1 MTLPELMCKIWDGDE
16 NEFFTWLDMNRVE
29 YNANILAAEVGVS
42 TVSFIET
49 ERKSQFRFDEAQ
61 KLENLLASVAVRIG
75 IPIRIE
81 SAWSYN
87 RSVSFVDFERWE
99 SNFWTLYTALG
110 GTGERIPAGKILVT
124 YSATLFADSW
134 SGNGPYHYDLTMP
147 GILSSTDALVY
158 ISHTASIG
166 QRMSE
171 YNAILYAKIISDRHV
186 RIVAMGAKPTENL
199 PMNVSIGG
207 FHLHQIISLPSTGW
221 TGSGPWTQTVTLSS
235 VPVNAVIGP
244 HEGMSDDEVIA
255 MMGAMISVSAI
266 SGTSVTIRA
275 LGTKPDIDIEPAIMW
290 ETSETE

>member
-16 NEFFTWLDMNRVE
+16 NEFFTWVDMNRVE
-29 YNANILAAEVGVS
+29 YNANILASEVGVA

-61 KLENLLASVAVRIG
+61 KLENLQEAVAAKLG
-75 IPIRIE
+75 ISISIE

-87 RSVSFVDFERWE
+87 RSVSFIDFERWE

-124 YSATLFADSW
+124 YSATLFVDSW
-134 SGNGPYHYDLTMP
+134 SGSGPYHYDLTMP
-147 GILSSTDALVY
+147 GILSSTDALAY

-186 RIVAMGAKPTENL
+186 RIVAMGAKPTEDL
-199 PMNVSIGG
+199 PLNISIGG

-221 TGSGPWTQTVTLSS
+221 SGTGPYTQTVTLSS

-244 HEGMSDDEVIA
+244 HEGMSNDEVIA
-255 MMGAMISVSAI
+255 MMKAMISVSAI

-275 LGTKPDIDIEPAIMW
+275 LGDKPDIDIEPAIMW

>member
-1 MTLPELMCKIWDGDE
+1 MTLPELMCKVWDGDD
-16 NEFFTWLDMNRVE
+16 NEFFTFLDMNRVE
-29 YNANILAAEVGVS
+29 YNANILASEVGVP
-42 TVSFIET
+42 TVSFVET
-49 ERKSQFRFDEAQ
+49 ERKSQFRYDEAQ
-61 KLENLLASVAVRIG
+61 KLENLQAAVASKLG
-75 IPIRIE
+75 ISISIE
-81 SAWSYN
+81 SAWNYN
-87 RSVSFVDFERWE
+87 RSVSYVDFERWE
-99 SNFWTLYTALG
+99 SNFWTLYTVLG

-134 SGNGPYHYDLTMP
+134 SGTGPYHYDLTMP
-147 GILSSTDALVY
+147 GVMASTDALAY
-158 ISHTASIG
+158 IAHTASPA

-171 YNAILYAKIISDRHV
+171 YNALLSAKIVSDRHI
-186 RIVAMGAKPTENL
+186 RIVALGAKPSDDL
-199 PMNVSIGG
+199 PLNISIGG